1 MGSVPLEVG
10 VRELRDRLRRWL
22 EVVERGDEVT
32 ITARGKPVARLVG
45 VSTPAA
51 LDRLIAEGVVMPAKR
66 PRRPDRTHRR
76 VRARGTVSDLVA
88 EQRR

>member
-1 MGSVPLEVG
+1 MEVG

-22 EVVERGDEVT
+22 DAVESGGEVT
-32 ITARGKPVARLVG
+32 ITERGRPIARLIG
-45 VSTPAA
+45 VSSP
-51 LDRLIAEGVVMPAKR
+51 LPLERLIAEGVVTPAKR
-66 PRRPDRTHRR
+66 PRRRDRAHRK